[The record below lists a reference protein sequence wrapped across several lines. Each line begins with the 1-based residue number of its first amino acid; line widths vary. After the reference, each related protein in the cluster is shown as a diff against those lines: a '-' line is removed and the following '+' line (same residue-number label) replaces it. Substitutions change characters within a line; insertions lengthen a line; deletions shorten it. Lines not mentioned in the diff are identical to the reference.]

1 MEARHV
7 FATLAIC
14 PADRY
19 GRHQPAAGS
28 PFDRRECQTERQAL
42 GEQLQQARLQG
53 DKLQQTQLNHEL
65 QTLTEQCQGLVALHP
80 RQVEYER
87 VFGEVERRETL
98 LRQALSTGDAQLI
111 ELRRNQLAKSREKLE
126 ALRQ

>member
-1 MEARHV
+1 MPHCV
-7 FATLAIC
+7 
-14 PADRY
+14 
-19 GRHQPAAGS
+19 HQP
-28 PFDRRECQTERQAL
+28 CQLQT
-42 GEQLQQARLQG
+42 LQQARLQG

-87 VFGEVERRETL
+87 VYGEVERRETL
-98 LRQALSTGDAQLI
+98 LRQALGTGDAQLI